1 MPADF
6 EKCRQGGGRV
16 RTVSGPNKRFGLK
29 EGDYMHICILG
40 KEIHRGEVNRKE
52 MDKPVH
58 RKKE

>member
-29 EGDYMHICILG
+29 EGEYMHICILG
-40 KEIHRGEVNRKE
+40 NEVHRGEVKRKE
-52 MDKPVH
+52 KSE
-58 RKKE
+58 KE